1 MAASTGIISSARTDP
16 NAATAS
22 TDANTTPGAATVTPA
37 AVTGSNISAAPT
49 PSTSSGSG
57 DSEASYLNQL
67 NAGAGSS
74 ATPAASTV
82 STPATPTTSSSAPA
96 TGGIISSAMN
106 SAPATTSAAPAAP
119 RAVQKDASQPAAV
132 SNPIA
137 SNTATAPNTSVA
149 PAATPATSATSAPAT
164 AADISADFS
173 ANFGRPAAN
182 AGLTFYEN
190 ELANNPGMTQAQL
203 NAEIAA
209 GAKSQDQQAA
219 ASLNGN
225 GSISSN
231 WTNPNLNPSNVATGQ
246 DVWDAATNSWTTAPA
261 ANGVPTSAATYNATQ
276 LGTPTQLN
284 VGAQQTVQGQLANIN
299 NPNSPI
305 IMAARNGANQQANAN
320 GLLNSTMAISAGDA
334 AAYNAA
340 IPIAEQDATTYNNAA
355 AANASAANTFAVDNQ
370 NAINTAN
377 QYNAGSTNTLTG
389 EQLSNQTSLS
399 NAQLAAQTSTAN
411 QAAQDTTNQAI
422 AQLNAANSATMQT
435 QTTLAGVQSTYANWI
450 NQIQQSSIAD
460 KTDAMSTALQTTV
473 ASYVALGGN
482 ATNLLASMGATSTDG
497 KTSLTADQIASGTPF
512 DVAGVTYKMQ
522 NGVPVA
528 QSGSNDSG
536 GSTSGSG
543 TTPPKGAAD
552 NSTYTDAKSGVSYI
566 VVNGVGIPLNQTP
579 QSTNEN
585 PNGGNGGG

>member
-22 TDANTTPGAATVTPA
+22 TDASTTPGAATVTPA
-37 AVTGSNISAAPT
+37 AVTGSNISTAPT

-74 ATPAASTV
+74 AAPAASTI

-119 RAVQKDASQPAAV
+119 RAVQKDASQPVA

-137 SNTATAPNTSVA
+137 SNTATTSNASVA
-149 PAATPATSATSAPAT
+149 PAVAPATSTASAPAT

-203 NAEIAA
+203 NAEIAG
-209 GAKSQDQQAA
+209 GAQSQDRQAA

-225 GSISSN
+225 GAISSN
-231 WTNPNLNPSNVATGQ
+231 WTNPNLNPGNVATGQ

-305 IMAARNGANQQANAN
+305 IMAARNSANQQANAN

-370 NAINTAN
+370 NATNTAN

-482 ATNLLASMGATSTDG
+482 ATNLLASMGATSIDG

-528 QSGSNDSG
+528 QSGADSG
-536 GSTSGSG
+536 VPSASGNG
-543 TTPPKGAAD
+543 TVPPTGAAD
-552 NSTYTDAKSGVSYI
+552 GSTYIDKATGTAYI
-566 VVNGVGIPLNQTP
+566 VVDGYGIAINNVTQTGGG
-579 QSTNEN
+579 NE
-585 PNGGNGGG
+585 NGGNGGG